1 MSGCK
6 LGFERTENARDAFL
20 LRLAG
25 RTGMSIKVLLAE
37 DDSKISNLIRMY
49 LEKEGMQV
57 VTARDGQEALR
68 LFNSDNP
75 DMVILDIMMPFVDG
89 WEVLK
94 KIREKSAVPVIFLT
108 AKDAETDKVTGLE
121 GGADDYVTKPFSP
134 RELVARVKALLRRAS
149 GLNTKEKESQIAF
162 PGLVLDTEKRKVYL
176 EGKEIKLTR
185 KEYELLLFLAQSPGR
200 PFNRD
205 MLLTNVWGYDFFGD
219 KRTVDVHIKRIRQKL
234 ACGKRTYISTVWGV
248 GYKFEVKENE
258 DQ

>member
-1 MSGCK
+1 
-6 LGFERTENARDAFL
+6 
-20 LRLAG
+20 
-25 RTGMSIKVLLAE
+25 MSIKVLLAE

>member
-1 MSGCK
+1 
-6 LGFERTENARDAFL
+6 
-20 LRLAG
+20 
-25 RTGMSIKVLLAE
+25 MSIKVLLAE

-219 KRTVDVHIKRIRQKL
+219 ERTVDVHIKRIRQKL